1 MSIEINFKNLKKNI
15 SNCKKCELW
24 KSKTNYVF
32 GKGSINTLILFIGE
46 APGKNEDKFGI
57 PFIGK
62 AGKLLDDLLLHI
74 DLKRED
80 VFITNILKC
89 RPPNNRNPSKN
100 EIINCTEFLNHE
112 LDLIQPKIIS
122 TLGNFSSNYIF
133 NKFKIP
139 FDKISKIHG
148 KIFSTKTAYGELFI
162 IPQYHPAFAVY
173 NPNNVKILKE
183 DFSNIKNLIKKLK

>member
-1 MSIEINFKNLKKNI
+1 MSGEVNFKNLEKKI

-62 AGKLLDDLLLHI
+62 AGKLLDDLIRHI

-80 VFITNILKC
+80 VFITNILKWVNTLT
-89 RPPNNRNPSKN
+89 PL
-100 EIINCTEFLNHE
+100 LN
-112 LDLIQPKIIS
+112 
-122 TLGNFSSNYIF
+122 
-133 NKFKIP
+133 
-139 FDKISKIHG
+139 
-148 KIFSTKTAYGELFI
+148 
-162 IPQYHPAFAVY
+162 
-173 NPNNVKILKE
+173 
-183 DFSNIKNLIKKLK
+183 